1 MIRIRPIHDVA
12 LSSEKRRVADVQAI
26 FRDHFGAVADYADK
40 IPQLVQN
47 PFKYGYRTILLVSET
62 ASGRVTGFSLF
73 LHFPEI
79 ASSLLD
85 FMAVA
90 RGIRGGGVGG
100 ALYEAT
106 RDYLRML
113 KSRGLY
119 MEVLPDSPEKVADPA
134 VLADNRRRLRFYERY
149 GARPIVDT
157 DYETPI
163 DDDPAAPFLLFDGLG
178 REEPL
183 GRGEARAAVR
193 LILRRK
199 YGHLVKQD
207 YIERVVESFVDDPV
221 HIRPPRY
228 LKASP
233 GAPPSALHGGPDRA
247 FAMVYSDEH
256 RIHHV
261 QDRGYVER
269 PARVD
274 VLVESLNHTGLFDIV
289 PPRHSGDQALKRVHE
304 GHFVD
309 YLKAVCSKLKSDR
322 PIYPYVFPI
331 RRPERRPRD
340 LALRA
345 GYYCI
350 DTFTPLDPNAYKAA
364 RSAVDVA
371 ATAAQ
376 ELLAGRR
383 VVYAVCRPPGHHA
396 ERRTFGGF
404 CYFNNGAVA
413 ADMLSREGRVAI
425 LDIDYH
431 HGNGQQDIFYRR
443 GDVLTVSIHGHP
455 NYAYPYF
462 SGFSDEKGEGDGVGR
477 NHNFPLPE
485 GAGENEYAEAFKD
498 ALKIIRRFAP
508 RTLVLCL
515 GFDTMRGDP
524 TGSFGLAPA
533 FIKGIGVQL
542 AGLHLPIL
550 VVQEGGYTLGN
561 LRKGAT
567 ALFTGIANGI
577 ATPGGA

>member
-12 LSSEKRRVADVQAI
+12 LASEKRRVADVQAI
-26 FRDHFGAVADYADK
+26 FRDHFGSVAEYAEK
-40 IPQLVQN
+40 IPKLVQN
-47 PFKYGYRTILLVSET
+47 PFQYGYRTYLLVSET
-62 ASGRVTGFSLF
+62 GSGRVTGFSLF

-79 ASSLLD
+79 SSSLLD

-90 RGIRGGGVGG
+90 RGVRGGGVGG

-106 RDYLRML
+106 RDYSRLA

-119 MEVLPDSPEKVADPA
+119 MEVPPDDPSRVPDP
-134 VLADNRRRLRFYERY
+134 VLLAENKRRLQFYERY
-149 GARPIVDT
+149 GARPIIGT

-178 REEPL
+178 RDEPL

-193 LILRRK
+193 LILNRK

-207 YIERVVESFVDDPV
+207 YVERVVESFVEDPV
-221 HIRPPRY
+221 RFRPARY
-228 LKASP
+228 PQPAR
-233 GAPPSALHGGPDRA
+233 APVIAPDSRPDRA
-247 FAMVYSDEH
+247 FAMVYSEAH

-261 QDRGYVER
+261 KERGYVER

-274 VLVESLNHTGLFDIV
+274 VLVESLNHTGLFDTV
-289 PPRHSGDQALKRVHE
+289 PPRHAGEKALKRVHE

-309 YLKAVCSKLKSDR
+309 YLKAVCEKLKSER

-331 RRPERRPRD
+331 RRPDRRPRD

-350 DTFTPLDPNAYKAA
+350 DTFTPLDPNAYHAA
-364 RSAVDVA
+364 RAAVDVS
-371 ATAAQ
+371 ATAAR
-376 ELLAGRR
+376 ELLGGRR

-396 ERRTFGGF
+396 ERRSFGGF
-404 CYFNNGAVA
+404 CYFNNAAVA
-413 ADMLSREGRVAI
+413 ADILSREGTVAI
-425 LDIDYH
+425 LDIDFH

-462 SGFSDEKGEGDGVGR
+462 SGFADEKGEQDGLGFNR
-477 NHNFPLPE
+477 NFPLPE
-485 GAGENEYAEAFKD
+485 SAGETEYDEALD
-498 ALKIIRRFAP
+498 EALGAIRRFAP

-524 TGSFGLAPA
+524 TGSFNLKPA
-533 FIKGIGVQL
+533 YIKKVGARV
-542 AGLHLPIL
+542 AGLRLPTL

-561 LRKGAT
+561 LRKGSI
-567 ALFTGIANGI
+567 ALFTGMAKEM
-577 ATPGGA
+577 AE